1 MKLRIINNENLLDIE
16 LKEKIDINILMDAM
30 NDMSIILLET
40 KAGTKMFINPVNVLA
55 IEVIDTPPIEQG

>member
-1 MKLRIINNENLLDIE
+1 MKLRIINNENFLDIE

-30 NDMSIILLET
+30 NDMSTMLLET

>member
-1 MKLRIINNENLLDIE
+1 MKLRIINNENFLDIE

-30 NDMSIILLET
+30 NDMSIMLLET
-40 KAGTKMFINPVNVLA
+40 KAGTKMYINPVNVLA

>member
-1 MKLRIINNENLLDIE
+1 MKLRIINNENFLDIE

-30 NDMSIILLET
+30 NDMSIMLLET

>member
-1 MKLRIINNENLLDIE
+1 MKLRIINNENFLDIE